1 MPTNKAFNIK
11 YGNKDSLSRV
21 ITGDGV
27 LYVAIKDNNRAE
39 LYVDL
44 DHERL
49 LISDATAFDDDLIS
63 VEDIDE
69 ICEMDIEDVNLE
81 EVLF

>member
-1 MPTNKAFNIK
+1 MPTKKALNIK
-11 YGNKDSLSRV
+11 YGNKEALPTLTS
-21 ITGDGV
+21 DGV
-27 LYVAIKDNNRAE
+27 LYVAVKENNRAE

-69 ICEMDIEDVNLE
+69 ICALDIEDASIE

>member
-11 YGNKDSLSRV
+11 YGNKDLLSRV

-27 LYVAIKDNNRAE
+27 LYVAVKDNNRAE

-49 LISDATAFDDDLIS
+49 LISDATAFNDDLIS
-63 VEDIDE
+63 VDDIDE
-69 ICEMDIEDVNLE
+69 ICETNIEDANFE
-81 EVLF
+81 EVTF

>member
-1 MPTNKAFNIK
+1 MPTKKALNIK
-11 YGNKDSLSRV
+11 YGNKEALPTLTS
-21 ITGDGV
+21 DGV
-27 LYVAIKDNNRAE
+27 LYVAVKENNRAE

-49 LISDATAFDDDLIS
+49 LISDATAFNDDLIS
-63 VEDIDE
+63 IEEIDA
-69 ICEMDIEDVNLE
+69 ICAMDIEDVNIE